1 MNNIKFNKTDYQLLG
16 IYFLVYWV
24 WNSLDIFFET
34 NQFSFTETF
43 ILIPVKIIQMTIL
56 LWFIKW
62 VIETFLITYKSYIG
76 LFSIGILGL
85 FSIGF
90 FFFLLINYYIPYG
103 HIKWER
109 LPSIGRTIFFNVEDS
124 IINVSMPLVL
134 FFGKKYYDYR
144 KDQFMRI
151 NEQKELELKVLRAQF
166 DPHFLYNNL
175 NTIDAL
181 VDYSSKETIK
191 AYISNLAALYRNLIQ
206 TKDEEL
212 VDLKKEL
219 DLIKNYFF
227 LIETRFEGDYSFK
240 IIEKASL
247 DNKYVPNGALLT
259 SIENIVK
266 HNIADANNA
275 ITTSIYIEKEVIK
288 IINTKNG
295 ATRREES
302 FGTGLNNLKKRYQLL
317 ADKTIAIEDR
327 DKEFILTLPILH
339 VID

>member
-1 MNNIKFNKTDYQLLG
+1 MHNIKFNRTDYQLLG
-16 IYFLVYWV
+16 VYFLVYWV
-24 WNSLDIFFET
+24 WNGFDSFFET
-34 NQFSFTETF
+34 DHFSSTETF
-43 ILIPVKIIQMTIL
+43 ILIPIRILQMTIL
-56 LWFIKW
+56 LWFVKW
-62 VIETFLITYKSYIG
+62 VIETFLIANKSYIG
-76 LFSIGILGL
+76 LFGIGILGL

-90 FFFLLINYYIPYG
+90 FFFLLNNHYIPYG

-109 LPSIGRTIFFNVEDS
+109 LPSIGRTILFNVEDS
-124 IINVSMPLVL
+124 IINVSIPLVL
-134 FFGKKYYDYR
+134 LFGKKYYDYR
-144 KDQFMRI
+144 QDQLKRI
-151 NEQKELELKVLRAQF
+151 NEQKELELKVLRSQF

-191 AYISNLAALYRNLIQ
+191 KYISNLAALYRNLIQ

-212 VDLKKEL
+212 VTLKAEL
-219 DLIKNYFF
+219 NLIKNYFF

-240 IIEKASL
+240 IIEKTSL

-266 HNIADANNA
+266 HNTADANNA

-288 IINTKNG
+288 IINNKND
-295 ATRREES
+295 ATRKEES
-302 FGTGLNNLKKRYQLL
+302 LGTGLNNLKKRYQLL
-317 ADKTIAIEDR
+317 ADKTLEIEDR
-327 DKEFILTLPILH
+327 DEEFILKLPILH